1 MDPNKEPDMAALYK
15 AAFPHVAKLVK
26 SQGGDLEQAK
36 DIFHDAFII
45 YLERINQ
52 EGFVIRTSPAAYI
65 MGTARLLSIKAF
77 NRKRDVFPVEWAE
90 NMLSIPG
97 DWAGSPGDWA
107 GSSRAGKEK
116 DLLDHLK
123 TVGGKCIG
131 LLKAFYYE
139 NLDMQELSRK
149 FGFKTSRSATVQKF
163 KCLEKVRE
171 EVKNAAFY
179 EEVIG

>member
-1 MDPNKEPDMAALYK
+1 MDSNKEPDMAALYK
-15 AAFPHVAKLVK
+15 SAFPQVAKLVK
-26 SQGGDLEQAK
+26 NQGGDLEQAK

-77 NRKRDVFPVEWAE
+77 NRKRDVFPAEWAE
-90 NMLSIPG
+90 NTLSIPG
-97 DWAGSPGDWA
+97 DWAGSP
-107 GSSRAGKEK
+107 RAGEEK
-116 DLLDHLK
+116 DILDHLK

-131 LLKAFYYE
+131 LLKAFYYD

-179 EEVIG
+179 EEVIA